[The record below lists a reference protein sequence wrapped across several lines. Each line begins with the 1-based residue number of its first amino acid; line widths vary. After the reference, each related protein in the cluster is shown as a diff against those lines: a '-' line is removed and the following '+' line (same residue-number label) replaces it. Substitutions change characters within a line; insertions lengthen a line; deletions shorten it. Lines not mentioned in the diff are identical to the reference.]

1 MSQRT
6 SISSQAPT
14 EIEGGTVGRGEPEWT
29 SESPTPTPPND
40 VELDI
45 PPSSPSPSNHDREKP
60 HTDGNLNLV
69 TWDGDTD
76 KENPRNWSTG
86 YKSWITFQ
94 LGMLAL
100 AASMGSSI
108 ISPAGDTIA
117 EYVGVSQEVSV
128 LSISLY
134 M

>member
-1 MSQRT
+1 MSSSTFASSQR
-6 SISSQAPT
+6 QFPEA
-14 EIEGGTVGRGEPEWT
+14 EPPWSNT
-29 SESPTPTPPND
+29 TPPND
-40 VELDI
+40 VERV
-45 PPSSPSPSNHDREKP
+45 SPEKAGLEVDANDP
-60 HTDGNLNLV
+60 NLV
-69 TWDGDTD
+69 DWDEND
-76 KENPRNWSTG
+76 KSNPRNWSNA

-108 ISPAGDTIA
+108 VAPADNEIA
-117 EYVGVSQEVSV
+117 EYVGVSSEVAV